1 MLRYDVLRS
10 SIVNN
15 EATQPII
22 VIWKERKIEISFANV
37 ENEDEVLNLA
47 KMDLERGF
55 NLEEDSLLRIQILKK
70 DFHNYYMVWTV
81 HHIIVDGWS
90 LPILLGKFAH
100 FYNEVSQG
108 IKMEQLKSNV
118 ALESR
123 RSAEFKDY
131 IEWRLE
137 KNTKIGLDYW
147 KGLLKDYDS
156 DAKFVQENNTAS
168 NSNENRTVEQKIIV
182 PEELRE
188 DLTKVSN
195 KVQVTLNSIVEAA
208 FGVLLQKSC
217 CLSDVVFGKVVS
229 GRNADIEGIND
240 MAGLCINTIP
250 VRVSCDVN
258 TTVRDLLGSVQKQS
272 LDSSEYDYCA
282 LSEIQKQS
290 KNGANLV
297 HTVVAFENYYVS
309 KDNMEMI
316 MQDVD
321 IELISS
327 RDQNEFSLSFFTLL
341 EADGKMAFEIIYNS
355 EKYSK
360 EYVDKILSQMLY
372 ILEKFVE
379 NIDIKIINLQKLVQ
393 IGKESALNNISKE
406 ISNNKPIKITRRK
419 R

>member
-1 MLRYDVLRS
+1 
-10 SIVNN
+10 
-15 EATQPII
+15 
-22 VIWKERKIEISFANV
+22 
-37 ENEDEVLNLA
+37 
-47 KMDLERGF
+47 
-55 NLEEDSLLRIQILKK
+55 
-70 DFHNYYMVWTV
+70 
-81 HHIIVDGWS
+81 
-90 LPILLGKFAH
+90 
-100 FYNEVSQG
+100 
-108 IKMEQLKSNV
+108 MET
-118 ALESR
+118 R
-123 RSAEFKDY
+123 
-131 IEWRLE
+131 E
-137 KNTKIGLDYW
+137 KKIGLDYW

-406 ISNNKPIKITRRK
+406 ISNNKPIKIIRRK

>member
-1 MLRYDVLRS
+1 M
-10 SIVNN
+10 
-15 EATQPII
+15 
-22 VIWKERKIEISFANV
+22 
-37 ENEDEVLNLA
+37 
-47 KMDLERGF
+47 
-55 NLEEDSLLRIQILKK
+55 
-70 DFHNYYMVWTV
+70 
-81 HHIIVDGWS
+81 
-90 LPILLGKFAH
+90 
-100 FYNEVSQG
+100 
-108 IKMEQLKSNV
+108 
-118 ALESR
+118 
-123 RSAEFKDY
+123 
-131 IEWRLE
+131 
-137 KNTKIGLDYW
+137 
-147 KGLLKDYDS
+147 
-156 DAKFVQENNTAS
+156 
-168 NSNENRTVEQKIIV
+168 
-182 PEELRE
+182 
-188 DLTKVSN
+188 
-195 KVQVTLNSIVEAA
+195 
-208 FGVLLQKSC
+208 
-217 CLSDVVFGKVVS
+217 S

>member
-1 MLRYDVLRS
+1 
-10 SIVNN
+10 
-15 EATQPII
+15 
-22 VIWKERKIEISFANV
+22 
-37 ENEDEVLNLA
+37 
-47 KMDLERGF
+47 
-55 NLEEDSLLRIQILKK
+55 
-70 DFHNYYMVWTV
+70 
-81 HHIIVDGWS
+81 
-90 LPILLGKFAH
+90 
-100 FYNEVSQG
+100 
-108 IKMEQLKSNV
+108 
-118 ALESR
+118 
-123 RSAEFKDY
+123 
-131 IEWRLE
+131 
-137 KNTKIGLDYW
+137 
-147 KGLLKDYDS
+147 
-156 DAKFVQENNTAS
+156 
-168 NSNENRTVEQKIIV
+168 
-182 PEELRE
+182 
-188 DLTKVSN
+188 
-195 KVQVTLNSIVEAA
+195 
-208 FGVLLQKSC
+208 
-217 CLSDVVFGKVVS
+217 
-229 GRNADIEGIND
+229 